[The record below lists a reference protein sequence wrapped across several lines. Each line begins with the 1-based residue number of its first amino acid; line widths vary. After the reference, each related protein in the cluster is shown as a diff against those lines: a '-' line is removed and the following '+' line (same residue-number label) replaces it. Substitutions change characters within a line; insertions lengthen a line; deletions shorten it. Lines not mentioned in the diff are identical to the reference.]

1 MKRRDFSKLS
11 AGLAFTGAVG
21 VPKLIKADDTYTLR
35 IASLAPKGSVWHK
48 AFRAWAGTVKKD
60 SGGKLDLKFYLGG
73 TQGDERDYIR
83 KMKSGQIDGAAV
95 TTTGLGQ
102 IVRPVLV
109 LQLPGLFDSYKSI
122 DKVRDALAGDFNKEF
137 ESAGYRLMGWG
148 DVGQA
153 RFFSNQPIE
162 RPSDLKKVTPWQ
174 RGEDHIFG
182 EMLKTVG
189 AKPRKL
195 GVNEVLTGLQ
205 TGQINAFPSSCLAA
219 VSLQWY
225 NHCKYVTKQSNAILI
240 GATII
245 KKDKIDA
252 LPADLQKILA
262 DSSERAH
269 KILISKIRSS
279 DDKAYKALLSRG
291 VKEVDVSKYK
301 SEWDGA
307 AKKVRNNLAGKLYPK
322 ALLDQVEKLV

>member
-11 AGLAFTGAVG
+11 AGLALGSAVSA
-21 VPKLIKADDTYTLR
+21 PAFLQAQDKHTLR
-35 IASLAPKGSVWHK
+35 IASLAPKGSAWHK
-48 AFRAWAGTVKKD
+48 AFRAWRGTVKKD
-60 SGGKLDLKFYLGG
+60 SGGRLDLKFYLGG

-109 LQLPGLFDSYKSI
+109 LQLPGLFDNYKAI
-122 DKVRDALAGDFNKEF
+122 DKVRTSLAGEFNQEF
-137 ESAGYRLMGWG
+137 EKAGYSLMGWG
-148 DVGQA
+148 DVGRA

-162 RPSDLKKVTPWQ
+162 KPADFKKVTPWQ
-174 RGEDHIFG
+174 RRDDNIFG
-182 EMLKTVG
+182 QMLKVVG
-189 AKPRKL
+189 AKGRKL

-205 TGQINAFPSSCLAA
+205 TGQIDAFPSSALAA

-225 NHCKYVTKQSNAILI
+225 NHCKYVTKQSNAVLI

-252 LPADLQKILA
+252 LPKDLQEILR
-262 DSSERAH
+262 DSSARAH
-269 KILISKIRSS
+269 KVLTKSVRKA

-291 VKEVDVSKYK
+291 IKEVDVNKHR
-301 SEWDGA
+301 SEWMGA
-307 AKKVRNNLAGKLYPK
+307 AKQVRGALAGKLYPK
-322 ALLDQVEKLV
+322 ALLARVEKLA